1 MRRCGGGDAQLS
13 EGGAQI
19 CGAARASFARCSDDA
34 PDFFLTDAAK
44 ALRDGHMTL
53 PKHRGMPYG
62 GPLCSGSDRL
72 MLEPLPREMDVPWCF
87 RQTFDWDSSRT
98 QAK

>member
-1 MRRCGGGDAQLS
+1 
-13 EGGAQI
+13 
-19 CGAARASFARCSDDA
+19 
-34 PDFFLTDAAK
+34 
-44 ALRDGHMTL
+44 MTL

-98 QAK
+98 EAAK